1 VTGDQGVVIAHQ
13 SKPKSGES
21 ANGDA
26 VLVKTYPHGALLAI
40 VDALGH
46 GPRAEEVAKL
56 AHDHITETYAA
67 FPEKGAVD
75 VMRGLHSAL
84 RGTRGACATIC
95 LVRGRALEACGV
107 GNVEMRCVGASIPV
121 VLTPGIVGVQLRNPR
136 AFSGVLLPSAWC
148 FLFSDGV
155 SRRAPFAEL
164 SKLTPHD
171 ACQSLMRKHRH
182 SHDDA
187 SVIVVAAK
195 EPDR

>member
-1 VTGDQGVVIAHQ
+1 VTGHDALVIAHQ
-13 SKPKSGES
+13 SRPKSGET

-26 VLVKTYPHGALLAI
+26 IVVKKYPEGVLVAI

-46 GPRAEEVAKL
+46 GPRAEAVAKL
-56 AHDHITETYAA
+56 AHDHIMQTYGT
-67 FPEKGAVD
+67 FPEEDVVS
-75 VMRGLHSAL
+75 VMRRLHSAL

-95 LVRGRALEACGV
+95 LLRGRVLEACGV
-107 GNVEMRCVGASIPV
+107 GNVEMRCIGVSVPV
-121 VLTPGIVGVQLRNPR
+121 VLTPGIVGVQLRRLR
-136 AFSGVLLPSAWC
+136 AFSGVLPPSAWC
-148 FLFSDGV
+148 FLFSDGI
-155 SRRAPFAEL
+155 SRRAPFSEL

-171 ACQSLMRKHRH
+171 ACQALMRTHRH

>member
-1 VTGDQGVVIAHQ
+1 VTGHDALVIAHQ
-13 SKPKSGES
+13 SRPKSGET

-26 VLVKTYPHGALLAI
+26 IVVKRYPDGALVAI

-46 GPRAEEVAKL
+46 GPRAEAVAKQ
-56 AHDHITETYAA
+56 AHDHIMETYAA
-67 FPEKGAVD
+67 FPEEDAVG
-75 VMRGLHSAL
+75 VMKRLHSAL

-95 LVRGRALEACGV
+95 LIRGRALEACGV
-107 GNVEMRCVGASIPV
+107 GNVEMRCVGVSVPV

-136 AFSGVLLPSAWC
+136 AFSGALPPSARC

-155 SRRAPFAEL
+155 SRRAPFSEL
-164 SKLTPHD
+164 SKLSPLD
-171 ACQSLMRKHRH
+171 ACQALMRKHRH

>member
-1 VTGDQGVVIAHQ
+1 VSGHGALVIAHQ
-13 SKPKSGES
+13 TKPRSGETS
-21 ANGDA
+21 NGDA
-26 VLVKTYPHGALLAI
+26 VVVMSYADGVLVAI
-40 VDALGH
+40 IDALGH

-56 AHDHITETYAA
+56 AYDHITETYAA
-67 FPEKGAVD
+67 FPEEDVVG
-75 VMRGLHSAL
+75 VMRRLHSAL

-95 LVRGRALEACGV
+95 LIRGTALSACGV
-107 GNVEMRCVGASIPV
+107 GNVEMRCVGASVPV
-121 VLTPGIVGVQLRNPR
+121 VLTPGIVGVQLRRPR
-136 AFSGVLLPSAWC
+136 AFGGVLPPSARC

-164 SKLTPHD
+164 AKLTPHD
-171 ACQSLMRKHRH
+171 ACQSLMRTHRH

>member
-1 VTGDQGVVIAHQ
+1 VTGHGEVVIAHQ
-13 SKPKSGES
+13 SRPKSGETS
-21 ANGDA
+21 NGDA
-26 VLVKTYPHGALLAI
+26 VVVTRYEGGVLVAI

-46 GPRAEEVAKL
+46 GPRAEAVAKL
-56 AHDHITETYAA
+56 AHDHIIGTYPA
-67 FPEKGAVD
+67 FPEEGVVD

-84 RGTRGACATIC
+84 RGTRGACATLC
-95 LVRGRALEACGV
+95 LIRGRALEACGV
-107 GNVEMRCVGASIPV
+107 GNVEMRCIGASVPV
-121 VLTPGIVGVQLRNPR
+121 VLTPGIVGVQLRHPR
-136 AFSGVLLPSAWC
+136 AFSGVLPPSAWC
-148 FLFSDGV
+148 FLFSDGI

-195 EPDR
+195 ESDR

>member
-1 VTGDQGVVIAHQ
+1 MTGDAGVVIAYQ
-13 SKPKSGES
+13 SKPRSGEI

-26 VLVKTYPHGALLAI
+26 IVVNRYADGALVAI

-46 GPRAEEVAKL
+46 GPRAEEVARL
-56 AHDHITETYAA
+56 AHAHITESYPS
-67 FPEKGAVD
+67 FPEDGAVE
-75 VMRGLHSAL
+75 VMRRLHSVL
-84 RGTRGACATIC
+84 RGTRGACATVC
-95 LVRGRALEACGV
+95 LIRGTALQACGV
-107 GNVEMRCVGASIPV
+107 GNVEMRCVRASIPV
-121 VLTPGIVGVQLRNPR
+121 VLTPGIVGVQLRQPR
-136 AFSGVLLPSAWC
+136 GFSGVLPPSAWC

-164 SKLTPHD
+164 SKLTPQD